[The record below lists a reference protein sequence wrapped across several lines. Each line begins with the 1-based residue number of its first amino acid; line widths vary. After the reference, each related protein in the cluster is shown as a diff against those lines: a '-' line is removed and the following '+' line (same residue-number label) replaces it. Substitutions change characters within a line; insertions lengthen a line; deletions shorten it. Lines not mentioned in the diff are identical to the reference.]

1 MTITKVS
8 PDLLDL
14 DAGITISVADNSDN
28 LTLTSTDDDANSGP
42 NLRLYRNSS
51 SPADDDVVGVID
63 FEGRNNNSQDVIYAN
78 IQGEIMQEADGSE
91 DGQLQFGVMKA
102 GTLRN
107 AFMIDRTEVAINEDS
122 VDINFRVESNG
133 DANMLFVDGGEDR
146 VGIGTNSPSKTF
158 HIYNTAAADVGL
170 LESTQTYSTLSFKSS
185 TNSSTVTVGIDGAG
199 NASFENKLSS
209 GDMTFVTN
217 SSERMRIE
225 ADGKV
230 GIGTTSPDQTL
241 TVSSSSAIAGKF
253 LGEGGPH
260 GLIIGGNDAGFGY
273 IGHVSSSA
281 SYDLAIDSSGKV
293 GIGTTSPNASL
304 DVVSD
309 SSANGIEIRGRSA
322 DNISQLTF
330 ESNDSGT
337 TYSQLQSLSTELKVK
352 AVASIP
358 MSFHTNNTERMRLDS
373 SGRLMIGLTSSID
386 ATNLTVQSNGGNG
399 LAIGSA
405 DSANA
410 YRHIYHTTS
419 SGILSFASTGN
430 TASLSNAGAWTNA
443 SDVAYKKD
451 IVDTQYGL
459 ETIKTLQPR
468 DYKLKADDTE
478 HTGFIAQ
485 ELETVLPQFVIGEE
499 GHKNLNYAQITAV
512 LTKAIQELTTKLEA
526 AEARITTLEGE

>member
-225 ADGKV
+225 AD
-230 GIGTTSPDQTL
+230 
-241 TVSSSSAIAGKF
+241 
-253 LGEGGPH
+253 
-260 GLIIGGNDAGFGY
+260 
-273 IGHVSSSA
+273 
-281 SYDLAIDSSGKV
+281 GKV